1 MRFGN
6 GNRSAARE
14 FDTGLRQR
22 PAARGWTAT
31 NRPLPC
37 SRDPFLEVEELW
49 NPILLIKIN

>member
-14 FDTGLRQR
+14 FDTGLRQG